1 MKIFLNKK
9 YKTNTNLKLLFYVFT
24 ISVNFILCV
33 IFNTLMNK
41 YLYKLYTKQK
51 KIEKDDYDHN
61 YLIVLTIFFFV
72 LSGLLIVF
80 FYIRNIFNLNY

>member
-1 MKIFLNKK
+1 
-9 YKTNTNLKLLFYVFT
+9 
-24 ISVNFILCV
+24 
-33 IFNTLMNK
+33 MNK